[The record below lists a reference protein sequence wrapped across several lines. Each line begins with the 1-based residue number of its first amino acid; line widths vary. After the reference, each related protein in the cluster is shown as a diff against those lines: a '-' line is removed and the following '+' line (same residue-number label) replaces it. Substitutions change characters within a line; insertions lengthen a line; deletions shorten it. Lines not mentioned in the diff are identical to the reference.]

1 MGAMVKTVAIID
13 FAHCGTTMMAG
24 IYEILGVPMVADDYH
39 QMKWEDHEIILPAKA
54 GDDGLLAAV
63 VASRNAQYDT
73 WGFKFPGMLRVS
85 PWLAPLLADPVY
97 IAIYK
102 DLVSVTRR
110 RFGTSNRQLYRKM
123 LNTAKQM
130 QSSMQSIASSGL
142 EVHLFSYCKAIV
154 DPVGFVLS
162 LASVAELEP
171 QNECIDR
178 AADYVQANRHGP
190 RRSYPLVK
198 DYL

>member
-1 MGAMVKTVAIID
+1 VVKTVAIID

-24 IYEILGVPMVADDYH
+24 IYEILGVRMVADDYH

-54 GDDGLLAAV
+54 GDALALLNV
-63 VASRNAQYDT
+63 VNKRNTEHET
-73 WGFKFPGMLRVS
+73 WGFKFPGMLRVY
-85 PWLAPLLADPVY
+85 PDLQHLLADPVY

-154 DPVGFVLS
+154 DPLGFVLS